1 MAAKWS
7 SAQVIK
13 TSPENTKNAPNENE
27 RQSLTDDAQ

>member
-7 SAQVIK
+7 GAQVIK

-27 RQSLTDDAQ
+27 GTIIDR